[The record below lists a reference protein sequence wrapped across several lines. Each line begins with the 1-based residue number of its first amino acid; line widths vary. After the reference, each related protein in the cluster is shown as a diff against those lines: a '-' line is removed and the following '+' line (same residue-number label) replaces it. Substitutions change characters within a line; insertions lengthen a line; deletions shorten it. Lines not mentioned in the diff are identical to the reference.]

1 MFALLKND
9 LFQYLSLGFLV
20 GTAALFMAQPQQAR
34 ADILNDL
41 ALDNAAEHLATI
53 GSATKG

>member
-34 ADILNDL
+34 ADILNDI
-41 ALDNAAEHLATI
+41 ALDHAAEHLANKS
-53 GSATKG
+53 SATKG

>member
-1 MFALLKND
+1 MLALLKND

-41 ALDNAAEHLATI
+41 ALDDAAAHLTAI

>member
-1 MFALLKND
+1 LKND
-9 LFQYLSLGFLV
+9 LLQYLSLGFLV

-41 ALDNAAEHLATI
+41 ALDEATTKLSAI